1 MKIIYQLVGKL
12 LHIYQEIENEL
23 FLLYIFTCE
32 RTNLSSTNDFLS
44 FDNATLGGKLSLLKK
59 LKIIEDSSDIV
70 VLEYIK
76 NERNFLVHSFFIDD
90 NILSES
96 KICEKKKLLKKLQS
110 EAEIIKKALANLLKD
125 IQKVN

>member
-32 RTNLSSTNDFLS
+32 RTNLSSINDFLS

-90 NILSES
+90 NILSKS

>member
-32 RTNLSSTNDFLS
+32 RTNLSSIKDFLS

>member
-32 RTNLSSTNDFLS
+32 RTNLSSINDFLS

>member
-23 FLLYIFTCE
+23 FLLYIFTCK
-32 RTNLSSTNDFLS
+32 RTNLSSINDFLS